1 MEKIE
6 FKAKPRKQ
14 TGKGACY
21 KIRQSGLIPG
31 ILYGTSKENWVILLE
46 KKPTEKNLKELKG
59 HSVIANLI
67 LEDNGNSQTYKTIVK
82 EIQYNPITKDILHID
97 FNLIRSDKPIVMQV
111 PLNFTGEC
119 PGVKE
124 GGILEHHLWELKVEA
139 LPDRI
144 PDSINVDI
152 STLAIGKSLFVKDII
167 ISEEIK
173 ILTDLDHALVTVV
186 APKEEEVTA
195 AAPTAEEI
203 KQPEVITQEVA
214 EERRK
219 EKEAK
224 KSEQTETETKK

>member
-21 KIRQSGLIPG
+21 KIRQSGSIPG
-31 ILYGTSKENWVILLE
+31 ILYGAAKENFTIILE
-46 KKPTEKNLKELKG
+46 KKSTEKNLKRLKG
-59 HSVIANLI
+59 HSIIANLI
-67 LEDNGNSQTYKTIVK
+67 LEDNGDSKTYKSIVK
-82 EIQYNPITKDILHID
+82 EIQYNPITRDVLHID

-139 LPDRI
+139 LPDKI
-144 PDSINVDI
+144 PDAINVDI
-152 STLAIGKSLFVKDII
+152 STLEIGKSLSVKN
-167 ISEEIK
+167 ISVPEEIK
-173 ILTDLDHALVTVV
+173 ILTDVEHSLATVV
-186 APKEEEVTA
+186 APKKEEVAPA
-195 AAPTAEEI
+195 AVAEEV
-203 KQPEVITQEVA
+203 KQPEVITQEAA

-219 EKEAK
+219 EKETK
-224 KSEQTETETKK
+224 KTEQTKTEPTKK

>member
-21 KIRQSGLIPG
+21 KIRQSGSIPG
-31 ILYGTSKENWVILLE
+31 ILYGVTKENWTIILE
-46 KKPTEKNLKELKG
+46 KKSTEKRLKGLKG
-59 HSVIANLI
+59 HSVLANLV
-67 LEDNGNSQTYKTIVK
+67 LEDNGNSKTYKTIVK
-82 EIQYNPITKDILHID
+82 EIQYNPITRDVLHID

-139 LPDRI
+139 LPDKI
-144 PDSINVDI
+144 PDAINVDI
-152 STLAIGKSLFVKDII
+152 STLEIGKSLFVKN
-167 ISEEIK
+167 ISAPEEIK
-173 ILTDLDHALVTVV
+173 ILTDIEHPLATVV
-186 APKEEEVTA
+186 APRIEEVA
-195 AAPTAEEI
+195 PAPTVEEV
-203 KQPEVITQEVA
+203 KQPEVITQEAA

-224 KSEQTETETKK
+224 KTEQTETEPAKK